1 MCLVYSLNRRLKKI
15 VLFFQEEEDEED
27 EPKAKKAKTA
37 NNTKGKTP
45 VKNNL
50 KASKK

>member
-1 MCLVYSLNRRLKKI
+1 MYQCNVI
-15 VLFFQEEEDEED
+15 VKLYYFQEEEDEED

-50 KASKK
+50 KANKK